1 MERQQDGGVV
11 RLEPGSVAH
20 HAPGRRRA
28 SARQE
33 ERIHQM
39 ELEYMARAEARA
51 LRRAARESVRR
62 ATVRRRVAIAVD
74 VALFALVA
82 WSFVSWVW
90 GV

>member
-1 MERQQDGGVV
+1 
-11 RLEPGSVAH
+11 
-20 HAPGRRRA
+20 
-28 SARQE
+28 
-33 ERIHQM
+33 M

-51 LRRAARESVRR
+51 LRREARESVRR
-62 ATVRRRVAIAVD
+62 ATVQRRVAIAID